1 MLEKILTTKQLPVW
15 ADQYA
20 QAVAAAYQPDCIIL
34 FGSVARGEQDT
45 DSDIDILVIGGE
57 LPGDQRSRFRELMRL
72 RPVLAPIQ
80 VHAYSRDEW
89 ESMMAQQHL
98 TVLEALHDGQA
109 LYGESLFKQWRRRF
123 HEWEEQGLQ
132 RTGCSWV
139 VPNTTLH
146 DSMN

>member
-34 FGSVARGEQDT
+34 FGSVARDEQDT

-89 ESMMAQQHL
+89 ESMMAQRP
-98 TVLEALHDGQA
+98 ARA
-109 LYGESLFKQWRRRF
+109 RRRRRGNTPSAMSRPSKRF
-123 HEWEEQGLQ
+123 
-132 RTGCSWV
+132 RTPGKEK
-139 VPNTTLH
+139 NLG
-146 DSMN
+146 